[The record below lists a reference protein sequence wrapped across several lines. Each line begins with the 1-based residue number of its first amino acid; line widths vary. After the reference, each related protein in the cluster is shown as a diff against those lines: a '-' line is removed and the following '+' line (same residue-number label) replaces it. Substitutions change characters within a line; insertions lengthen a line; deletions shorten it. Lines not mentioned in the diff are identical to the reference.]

1 MSSLDI
7 LKSLYKPYRYTI
19 NNGVTIVESTSGKYV
34 IKKQKKDLYSLFSY
48 LENRNFLNFPKII
61 HNFREEENVFEYI
74 EEDFIPDEQR
84 LLDLADVLSDLHNK
98 TYYYKNITIDTYKE
112 IRENLLSNIK
122 YLKNHFHHLF
132 LLFLKE
138 EFLSPSKYLFMRNYY
153 KINECLNFCENETE
167 SWFELVKNSDKERVS
182 VVNNNIKLEHFR
194 ENTSKEV
201 LLSWDN
207 YLIDTPILD
216 FVNLY
221 KKEYLKYEFESF
233 LTKYLNNFNLL
244 ESEKKLLFILINIP
258 NYFTFDIDDEFM
270 QTKEIRKNIDY
281 IYKSEK
287 LTRPYYF
294 KKETKQSENFD

>member
-19 NNGVTIVESTSGKYV
+19 NNSVTIVESTTGKYV

-48 LENRNFLNFPKII
+48 LENRGFNNFPKII

-74 EEDFIPDEQR
+74 EEDYVPDEQK
-84 LLDLADVLSDLHNK
+84 LLDLADILSDLHNK
-98 TYYYKNITIDTYKE
+98 TYYYKNTTIDTYKE

-122 YLKNHFHHLF
+122 YLKNHFYHLF
-132 LLFLKE
+132 LNILKE
-138 EFLSPSKYLFMRNYY
+138 EFHSPSKYLFMRNYY
-153 KINECLNFCENETE
+153 KINECLNFCESETE
-167 SWFELVKNSDKERVS
+167 SWYELVKSSDKERVA

-194 ENTSKEV
+194 ENASKEV

-216 FVNLY
+216 FVNFY
-221 KKEYLKYEFESF
+221 KKEYLKYDFENF
-233 LTKYLNNFNLL
+233 LTKYLNNFEIS

-258 NYFTFDIDDEFM
+258 NYFTFDIDDEFS

-294 KKETKQSENFD
+294 KDETK